1 MLSRQ
6 IAPLLRK
13 FRKVSAYFT
22 IANLDPS
29 RRKYGSRVQCR
40 VGDRSHHRNSDGLRS
55 NFHLLAFARVIL
67 KFFRLGHAL
76 YCQLPI
82 ACPDLLRCMSQLV
95 AHRDSSLHRTGSVAI
110 GGTADMRAGLGEF

>member
-6 IAPLLRK
+6 VAPLLPK

-29 RRKYGSRVQCR
+29 RRKYESRVQCR
-40 VGDRSHHRNSDGLRS
+40 VGDRSHHRNRDGLRS

-76 YCQLPI
+76 YCLLPI
-82 ACPDLLRCMSQLV
+82 AYCLSLLKTSPTAGTV
-95 AHRDSSLHRTGSVAI
+95 AVSRPSAAVRHLACLDGSSI
-110 GGTADMRAGLGEF
+110 ENF

>member
-6 IAPLLRK
+6 VAPLLPK

-40 VGDRSHHRNSDGLRS
+40 VGDRSHHRNRDGLRS

-67 KFFRLGHAL
+67 KFFCLGHAL
-76 YCQLPI
+76 YCLLPI
-82 ACPDLLRCMSQLV
+82 ACHGWNRGGFRPMSGWE
-95 AHRDSSLHRTGSVAI
+95 SPSLPEW
-110 GGTADMRAGLGEF
+110 MKF